1 MATTIQLTE
10 QTKEDLL
17 NIKTRLEQQTGE
29 KYTLEDAIRWLIA
42 RSKRNSFEERKNI
55 AKKLFGSIKDL
66 NITSDY
72 LKSIFLK
79 YIIKSSILLLKKIL
93 IGIPIILRY

>member
-42 RSKRNSFEERKNI
+42 RFKRKSFEDRKNI
-55 AKKLFGSIKDL
+55 AKKLFRSIKDL
-66 NITSDY
+66 NISEED
-72 LKSIFLK
+72 LQN
-79 YIIKSSILLLKKIL
+79 
-93 IGIPIILRY
+93 LRREQNSRYTDF